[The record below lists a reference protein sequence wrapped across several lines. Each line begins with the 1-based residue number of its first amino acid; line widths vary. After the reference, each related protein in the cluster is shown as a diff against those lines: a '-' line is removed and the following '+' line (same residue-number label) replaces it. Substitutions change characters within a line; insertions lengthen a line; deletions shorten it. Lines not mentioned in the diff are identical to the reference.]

1 MRKWTYLVAG
11 LLICGTA
18 ATVTSCIDNEEP
30 AGITELRGAKAEF
43 IRAKAAY
50 ENVLA
55 EIKKVDIEKAQVDLE
70 LKKVTLQIE
79 QLKVAKAQAQS
90 EYDVAKIQ
98 ADIEE
103 LAERHKG
110 KLLELQKTTASNQD
124 ALEKALIDLEYTLK
138 TYRDT
143 KYEADI
149 TRAIS
154 ALDGL
159 RRAVT
164 SQESNIASIQ
174 GQLLNAKAELGD
186 AYRMGLVSDSLKLE
200 NALDV
205 QNTVLKQ
212 IQGLTDMSKT
222 DLANEVIELDK
233 QIAEI
238 DNLVLDLTKE
248 LAVLEDAIKPI
259 EDKITEI
266 KIGYFNPT
274 KTVTIPKVAD
284 AIQKDFVR
292 ILRSATIYNNYT
304 WGDAA
309 AAPFFNV
316 DDEMTA
322 DYVSQKTGLKKIFGS
337 NNEYDILSDAV
348 ENLATQIEYNYIS
361 RFSSAYWRAF
371 GSSINNK
378 VTPENIRKAETKI
391 AELQQD
397 KEAAK
402 KIYNDD
408 LDAWQKALQEYTTAA
423 QNYGYEYTP
432 YDETLKVVE
441 KYQALADDEKTDT
454 ELKKV
459 KDALMDYYAKRIPL
473 DNPSIKTVMVGTEI
487 VPLNKALANAAFKD
501 ADFKAFLTTNPT
513 DVQLLG
519 MDIDLTRK
527 NNIIILPAKEEDYGA
542 LHKYIAANQKVW
554 DSNINT
560 LAKARVTAYTQ
571 DEYEELVENYNTL
584 DGSWFKYMDIMAA
597 YDIFTNINT
606 WIALHDNV
614 LAMAEGFDD
623 EIKAIDLLVEEQNV
637 LKKDQENEKFLKEME
652 RFALDNSQNLSYNNP
667 YQAYMN
673 GKKQSLETLRTGIG
687 NFINGAASSYSVYVY
702 YVTNGGYSYWT
713 VETGTAEYLATLVSD
728 QIIEVTKALDMAKSN
743 IEKFDKG
750 WEYGSNGNIANLEAQ
765 LKDAEAALA
774 DAKTQLKRAEDKLQ
788 ALLNAYA
795 GTTTE

>member
-79 QLKVAKAQAQS
+79 QLKVAKAQAQN
-90 EYDVAKIQ
+90 EYDIADLQ
-98 ADIEE
+98 AQIEE
-103 LAERHKG
+103 LAETHKSQ
-110 KLLELQKTTASNQD
+110 LLELQKTTASNQD

-149 TRAIS
+149 TNAIS
-154 ALDGL
+154 ALDRL
-159 RRAVT
+159 RQAVT

-212 IQGLTDMSKT
+212 IQGLTDVSKT
-222 DLANEVIELDK
+222 DLANEVVELDK

-259 EDKITEI
+259 EDKIAEI
-266 KIGYFNPT
+266 EIGYYNPT

-284 AIQKDFVR
+284 AIQKDFVG
-292 ILRSATIYNNYT
+292 ILKSTTVYNGNT
-304 WGDAA
+304 WEDLA
-309 AAPFFNV
+309 AAPFFNA

-337 NNEYDILSDAV
+337 NSGSDILSEVV
-348 ENLATQIEYNYIS
+348 EALADKIETQYTFH
-361 RFSSAYWRAF
+361 FSTAYAKAF
-371 GSSINNK
+371 GGSRITE
-378 VTPENIRKAETKI
+378 VTPENIRKAETKLT
-391 AELQQD
+391 ELQQD

-402 KIYNDD
+402 KIYNAD
-408 LDAWQKALQEYTTAA
+408 LDAWQKALDKYTTAA
-423 QNYGYEYTP
+423 KNYGYEYTP
-432 YDETLKVVE
+432 YDETWKEVE
-441 KYQALADDEKTDT
+441 KYQALAADKQTDA

-459 KDALMDYYAKRIPL
+459 KDALIAYYAKRIPL
-473 DNPSIKTVMVGTEI
+473 DNPALTTVMVGTETLA
-487 VPLNKALANAAFKD
+487 LNKALANAAFKD
-501 ADFKAFLTTNPT
+501 ADFKTFLATNPAKE
-513 DVQLLG
+513 DVLG
-519 MDIDLTRK
+519 DDIDLTDK
-527 NNIIILPAKEEDYGA
+527 TFNIILPTEEEDYGA
-542 LHKYIAANQKVW
+542 LHTYIAANQKVW
-554 DSNINT
+554 DNNINT

-571 DEYEELVENYNTL
+571 DEYEELAENSQSLN
-584 DGSWFKYMDIMAA
+584 GSWFKYMDIMAA

-606 WIALHDNV
+606 WITLHNNV
-614 LAMAEGFDD
+614 LAMAEGFDN
-623 EIKAIDLLVEEQNV
+623 EIKAIDLLVEEQKV

-652 RFALDNSQNLSYNNP
+652 RYALDNTQRLSSGNP
-667 YQAYMN
+667 YWTYMN
-673 GKKQSLETLRTGIG
+673 GKKQSLEILRTGIG
-687 NFINGAASSYSVYVY
+687 DLINGAASYYSVYVY
-702 YVTNGGYSYWT
+702 YVTNGGSYWT

-728 QIIEVTKALDMAKSN
+728 QIIEVTKALDMAKSD